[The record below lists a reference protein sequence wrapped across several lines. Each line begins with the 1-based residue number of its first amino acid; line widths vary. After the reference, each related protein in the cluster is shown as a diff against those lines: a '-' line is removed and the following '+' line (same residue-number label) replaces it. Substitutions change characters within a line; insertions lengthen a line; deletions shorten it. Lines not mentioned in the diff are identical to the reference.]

1 LHFFQKPTWFQCTG
15 IIFVTIG
22 IIIKASATNKD
33 ELCYGKIINT
43 TNVSHMQNELIY
55 HQLDQESLMCNGNGN
70 GNDCQEAMGIIFT
83 IGAQFFAGCAY
94 IYREKFIRKYDIHPL
109 KAAGLEGAFGV
120 LTLSIL
126 LVPMYFIHVPKK
138 GIFGDISMG
147 PQHKMEDAVDAI
159 KMIFDGG
166 QPWLTAWILVFTLS
180 VGVVFYAGTTVTKVM
195 SGTAR
200 AVIAQVSIVIVWLTF
215 LLPLPDSLC
224 RLQDYF
230 SWGALFGLMILIIGV
245 LIYND
250 IFFMP
255 LARRY
260 LFPSEPSTSEHGE
273 SEPLLRPVHKES

>member
-1 LHFFQKPTWFQCTG
+1 
-15 IIFVTIG
+15 
-22 IIIKASATNKD
+22 
-33 ELCYGKIINT
+33 
-43 TNVSHMQNELIY
+43 
-55 HQLDQESLMCNGNGN
+55 
-70 GNDCQEAMGIIFT
+70 
-83 IGAQFFAGCAY
+83 
-94 IYREKFIRKYDIHPL
+94 
-109 KAAGLEGAFGV
+109 
-120 LTLSIL
+120 
-126 LVPMYFIHVPKK
+126 
-138 GIFGDISMG
+138 
-147 PQHKMEDAVDAI
+147 MEDAVDAI

-230 SWGALFGLMILIIGV
+230 SWGAVSLVLMLSFGAFHIFSQLFGLMILIIGV

-273 SEPLLRPVHKES
+273 SEPLLRPVHNESQATVKT